1 MPAVAVALG
10 SKKHHGC
17 MEVVLHDYYYLS
29 LFLLIARLRISL
41 WSLLGGFVL
50 VHKRPIVELVQHGTQ
65 QGWGHVGMGSFEHLV
80 QRPLLLLLPRP
91 LSLLATATALLCYCY
106 CDHDC
111 THCHCY
117 CYHGCPVTA
126 ATRGAGRPLLLQ
138 WAQQTIVL
146 SKRVRKREIERERE
160 REREMNREGWSNGKN
175 GSREPD

>member
-1 MPAVAVALG
+1 M
-10 SKKHHGC
+10 
-17 MEVVLHDYYYLS
+17 
-29 LFLLIARLRISL
+29 ARS
-41 WSLLGGFVL
+41 
-50 VHKRPIVELVQHGTQ
+50 Q

-80 QRPLLLLLPRP
+80 QRPLLLPLPRP

-160 REREMNREGWSNGKN
+160 RYESRGMEQWKEWEQGARLEGLGQGTEGRMARTPKPKPGGNTEVP
-175 GSREPD
+175 EPEQSEPEPEPPSQVTQQMA